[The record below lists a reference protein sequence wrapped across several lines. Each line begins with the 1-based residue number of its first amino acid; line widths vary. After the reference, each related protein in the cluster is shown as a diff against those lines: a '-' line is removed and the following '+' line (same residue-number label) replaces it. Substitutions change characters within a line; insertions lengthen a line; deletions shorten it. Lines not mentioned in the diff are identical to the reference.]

1 MMRSPQV
8 IFLDAVGT
16 LFGVQGSV
24 GGIYAQVADSFGVEV
39 TAERLDRAFPAC
51 FQAAPPLAF
60 PSEPSDR
67 IAELEFAW
75 WYAIARATFEQ
86 TGDLEKFADFEA
98 FFAVLYAHFAT
109 IEPWFLYGDVV
120 PTLQRWRERGIEL
133 GIISNFDSRIYP
145 VLKSLE
151 IDSFFQTITI
161 SSTAGAAKPNPRIFQ
176 TALEKHDCPP
186 ENAWHIGDSRKE
198 DYHGARAIGIRS
210 FWIQR

>member
-1 MMRSPQV
+1 V

-24 GGIYAQVADSFGVEV
+24 GGIYAKVADSFGVEV
-39 TAERLDRAFPAC
+39 AAEPLDRAFPAC

-60 PSEPSDR
+60 PSAPGDR
-67 IAELEFAW
+67 IAELEFDW
-75 WYAIARATFEQ
+75 WYAIARATFEK
-86 TGDLEKFADFEA
+86 TGYLEKFADFEA

-109 IEPWFLYGDVV
+109 VEPWFLYGDVV
-120 PTLQRWRERGIEL
+120 PALQRWRERGIEL

-151 IDSFFQTITI
+151 IASFFQTITI
-161 SSTAGAAKPNPRIFQ
+161 SSTAGAAKPNPLIFQ
-176 TALEKHDCPP
+176 TALEKHDCLP

-198 DYHGARAIGIRS
+198 DYHGARAIGIRA